1 MTSYPHRIQKQ
12 TLWRIISGKTQK
24 EVYYHKILVQL
35 NVDDGTELRR
45 VQLPDYMNPCHAVE
59 SPTGTFI
66 VSHNNEQ
73 GMQDRIT
80 DRQTD
85 GHVVTGGPVLKL
97 LWAIIT
103 IIEHRLANLVTD
115 TTNRPAIAKFFLLPP
130 EKYLASRWS
139 TWDHCS
145 DAWHAFIV
153 LCLFVLSTPGIQ
165 LMTWPVDRPPHG
177 TAPLGL

>member
-1 MTSYPHRIQKQ
+1 
-12 TLWRIISGKTQK
+12 
-24 EVYYHKILVQL
+24 VQL

-97 LWAIIT
+97 L
-103 IIEHRLANLVTD
+103 
-115 TTNRPAIAKFFLLPP
+115 
-130 EKYLASRWS
+130 
-139 TWDHCS
+139 
-145 DAWHAFIV
+145 
-153 LCLFVLSTPGIQ
+153 
-165 LMTWPVDRPPHG
+165 
-177 TAPLGL
+177 